1 MESIIRSPMCRTES
15 LVTKCTFVSS
25 TSSLT
30 GFIEGM
36 TYDIALVKHLIM
48 GTEGVWTTT
57 VFYWIFTLH
66 TCFITRSDK

>member
-1 MESIIRSPMCRTES
+1 MKSIIRSSRCRTES
-15 LVTKCTFVSS
+15 LVTTCTFVTS

-48 GTEGVWTTT
+48 GTGGVWTTP